1 MSKSINS
8 LKSIC
13 IIRLSSIGDITH
25 MIPIIKTLQVHSPM
39 ANITWII
46 GKTEYHLVKNIK
58 NIDFIVIN
66 KRKFIET
73 IKVLLS
79 LRKRKYF
86 DVLLHMQVSLRSNLM
101 TLFIKATRK
110 IGFDKS
116 KSKNFHSLFINE
128 CIDPSGNTHVLE
140 TFFYFLSK
148 IGIKEK
154 EYSKDINIED
164 PKIAILSTKEK
175 YIIFNPFTS
184 SRKFNYREWGID
196 NYKIIIDYLATN
208 YGISSIIIGGHS
220 KYELEKS
227 VLFNKINN
235 VTNMVGKTNLQDVYS
250 LIKSSELYIG
260 PDSGTLHIASMLLK
274 PVIGLYATSNPLRTG
289 PYYEMKYTINKY
301 PEALMIFNKK
311 TENTAKWGERVRNK
325 NAMSLIKTQDVINN
339 IDKILKF

>member
-1 MSKSINS
+1 MSQATNS

-39 ANITWII
+39 TNITWII
-46 GKTEYHLVKNIK
+46 GKTEYQLVKNIK
-58 NIDFIVIN
+58 NIEFIVIN
-66 KRKFIET
+66 KRNIVET
-73 IKVLLS
+73 IMILLK
-79 LRKRKYF
+79 LRKRGYF
-86 DVLLHMQVSLRSNLM
+86 DALLHMQVSLRSNLM
-101 TLFIKATRK
+101 TLFVKATRK

-116 KSKNFHSLFINE
+116 KSKNFHSLFIDEN
-128 CIDPSGNTHVLE
+128 IDSSGNVHVLE

-148 IGIKEK
+148 IGIKAK
-154 EYSKDINIED
+154 EYSKDINIKD
-164 PKIAILSTKEK
+164 SKISILPTKEK
-175 YIIFNPFTS
+175 YIVFNPFTS
-184 SRKFNYREWGID
+184 SRKFNYREWDIS
-196 NYKIIIDYLATN
+196 NYKIIIDYLANN
-208 YGISSIIIGGHS
+208 YNISSVIIGGHS

-227 VLFNKINN
+227 ILFNEKNN
-235 VTNMVGKTNLQDVYS
+235 VINMVGKTNLQDIYN

-301 PEALMIFNKK
+301 PEALMMFNKK
-311 TENTAKWGERVRNK
+311 TEDTAKWGERVRNK
-325 NAMSLIKTQDVINN
+325 NAMSLIKTQDVTHS

>member
-1 MSKSINS
+1 MSKPINS

-25 MIPIIKTLQVHSPM
+25 MIPIIKTLQIHSPM
-39 ANITWII
+39 TNITWII

-58 NIDFIVIN
+58 NIEFIVIN

-73 IKVLLS
+73 IMVLLR
-79 LRKRKYF
+79 LRKEKYF
-86 DVLLHMQVSLRSNLM
+86 DALLHMQVSLRSNLM
-101 TLFIKATRK
+101 TLFIKAKRK
-110 IGFDKS
+110 IGFDKG

-128 CIDPSGNTHVLE
+128 SIDASGKTHVLE

-154 EYSKDINIED
+154 EYSEDINIKD
-164 PKIAILSTKEK
+164 PEITILPIKEK

-184 SRKFNYREWGID
+184 SRKFNYREWDIN
-196 NYKIIIDYLATN
+196 NYKIIIDYLANN
-208 YGISSIIIGGHS
+208 YGINSVIIGGQS

-227 VLFNKINN
+227 ALFNEINN
-235 VTNMVGKTNLQDVYS
+235 VTNIVGKTNLQDIYS

>member
-25 MIPIIKTLQVHSPM
+25 MIPIIKTLQIHSPM
-39 ANITWII
+39 TNITWII

-58 NIDFIVIN
+58 NIEFIVIN

-73 IKVLLS
+73 IMVLLR
-79 LRKRKYF
+79 LRKEKYF
-86 DVLLHMQVSLRSNLM
+86 DALLHMQVSLRSNLM
-101 TLFIKATRK
+101 TLFIKAKRK

-128 CIDPSGNTHVLE
+128 SIDASGNTHVLE

-148 IGIKEK
+148 IGIKSK
-154 EYSKDINIED
+154 EYSKDINIKD
-164 PKIAILSTKEK
+164 SKMPIFSSKGK
-175 YIIFNPFTS
+175 YIVINPFTS
-184 SRKFNYREWGID
+184 SRKFNYREWDIN
-196 NYKIIIDYLATN
+196 NYKIIIDYLANN
-208 YGISSIIIGGHS
+208 YGINSVIIGGQS

-227 VLFNKINN
+227 ALFNEINN
-235 VTNMVGKTNLQDVYS
+235 VTNIVGKTNLQDIYS

-301 PEALMIFNKK
+301 PEALVIFNKK

>member
-1 MSKSINS
+1 MSQTTNS

-25 MIPIIKTLQVHSPM
+25 MIPIIKTLQAHSPIT
-39 ANITWII
+39 NITWII
-46 GKTEYHLVKNIK
+46 GKTEYQLVKNIK
-58 NIDFIVIN
+58 NVEFIVIN
-66 KRKFIET
+66 KKNILET
-73 IKVLLS
+73 IMILLK

-86 DVLLHMQVSLRSNLM
+86 DALLHMQVSLRSNLM

-128 CIDPSGNTHVLE
+128 TIDSSGNTHVLE

-148 IGIKEK
+148 IGVKER
-154 EYSKDINIED
+154 EYSKDISIKD
-164 PKIAILSTKEK
+164 SKISVLTAKEK
-175 YIIFNPFTS
+175 YIVFNPFTS
-184 SRKFNYREWGID
+184 SRKFNYREWDIN
-196 NYKIIIDYLATN
+196 NYKIIIDYLANN
-208 YGISSIIIGGHS
+208 YNINSVIIGGHS

-227 VLFNKINN
+227 ILFNKKNN
-235 VTNMVGKTNLQDVYS
+235 LTNMVGKTNLQDIYN
-250 LIKSSELYIG
+250 LIKLSELYIG

-301 PEALMIFNKK
+301 PEALMMFNKK
-311 TENTAKWGERVRNK
+311 TEDTAKWGERVRNK
-325 NAMSLIKTQDVINN
+325 NAMSLIKTQDVIDS

>member
-1 MSKSINS
+1 MSQATNS

-25 MIPIIKTLQVHSPM
+25 MIPIIKTLQAHSPIT
-39 ANITWII
+39 NITWII
-46 GKTEYHLVKNIK
+46 GKTEYQLVKNIK
-58 NIDFIVIN
+58 NVEFIVIN
-66 KRKFIET
+66 KKNILET
-73 IKVLLS
+73 IMILLK

-86 DVLLHMQVSLRSNLM
+86 DALLHMQVSLRSNLM

-128 CIDPSGNTHVLE
+128 TIDSSGNTHVLE

-148 IGIKEK
+148 IGIKER
-154 EYSKDINIED
+154 EYSKDISIED
-164 PKIAILSTKEK
+164 SKISVLPAKEK
-175 YIIFNPFTS
+175 YIVFNPFTS
-184 SRKFNYREWGID
+184 SRKFNYREWDIN
-196 NYKIIIDYLATN
+196 NYKIITDYLANN
-208 YGISSIIIGGHS
+208 YNISSVIIGGHS

-227 VLFNKINN
+227 ILFNKENN
-235 VTNMVGKTNLQDVYS
+235 LKNMVGKTNLQDIYN

-301 PEALMIFNKK
+301 PEALMMFNKK
-311 TENTAKWGERVRNK
+311 TEDTAKWGERVRNK
-325 NAMSLIKTQDVINN
+325 NAMSLIKTQDVIDS

>member
-1 MSKSINS
+1 MSQTTNS

-25 MIPIIKTLQVHSPM
+25 MIPIIKTLQAHSPIT
-39 ANITWII
+39 NITWII
-46 GKTEYHLVKNIK
+46 GKTEYQLVKNIK
-58 NIDFIVIN
+58 NVEFIVIN
-66 KRKFIET
+66 KKNILET
-73 IKVLLS
+73 IMILLK

-86 DVLLHMQVSLRSNLM
+86 DALLHMQVSLRSNLM

-128 CIDPSGNTHVLE
+128 TIDSSGNTHVLE

-148 IGIKEK
+148 IGIKER
-154 EYSKDINIED
+154 EYSKDISIED
-164 PKIAILSTKEK
+164 SKISVLPAKEK
-175 YIIFNPFTS
+175 YIVFNPFTS
-184 SRKFNYREWGID
+184 SRKFNYREWDIN
-196 NYKIIIDYLATN
+196 NYKIITDYLANN
-208 YGISSIIIGGHS
+208 YNISSVIIGGHS

-227 VLFNKINN
+227 ILFNKENN
-235 VTNMVGKTNLQDVYS
+235 LKNMVGKTNLQDIYN

-301 PEALMIFNKK
+301 PEALMMFNKK
-311 TENTAKWGERVRNK
+311 TEDTAKWGERVRNK
-325 NAMSLIKTQDVINN
+325 NAMSLIKTQDVIDS

>member
-1 MSKSINS
+1 MPKPINS

-25 MIPIIKTLQVHSPM
+25 MIPIIKTLQIHSPM
-39 ANITWII
+39 TNITWVI
-46 GKTEYHLVKNIK
+46 GKTEYHLVKNIE
-58 NIDFIVIN
+58 NIEFIVIN

-73 IKVLLS
+73 IMVLLR
-79 LRKRKYF
+79 LREKKCF

-101 TLFIKATRK
+101 TLFVKAKRR

-128 CIDPSGNTHVLE
+128 SIDSSGNTHVLE

-148 IGIKEK
+148 IGIKSK
-154 EYSKDINIED
+154 EYSKDINIKD
-164 PKIAILSTKEK
+164 SKISILPSKEK
-175 YIIFNPFTS
+175 YIVFNPFTS
-184 SRKFNYREWGID
+184 SRKFNYREWNIN
-196 NYKIIIDYLATN
+196 NYKIIIDYLANN
-208 YGISSIIIGGHS
+208 YGINSVIIGGHS

-227 VLFNKINN
+227 VLFNKRNN
-235 VTNMVGKTNLQDVYS
+235 VKNMVGKTNLQDVYS

-301 PEALMIFNKK
+301 PEALMMFNKK
-311 TENTAKWGERVRNK
+311 TENTAKWGERIRNK
-325 NAMSLIKTQDVINN
+325 NAMSLIKTQDVISS

>member
-1 MSKSINS
+1 MSQAINS

-25 MIPIIKTLQVHSPM
+25 MIPIIKTLQAHSPIT
-39 ANITWII
+39 NITWII
-46 GKTEYHLVKNIK
+46 GKTEYQLVKNIK
-58 NIDFIVIN
+58 NIEFIVIN

-73 IKVLLS
+73 IIVLLK

-110 IGFDKS
+110 IGFDRS
-116 KSKNFHSLFINE
+116 KSKNFHSLFIDESINS
-128 CIDPSGNTHVLE
+128 SGNTHVLE

-148 IGIKEK
+148 IGVKEK
-154 EYSKDINIED
+154 EYDKDINIKD
-164 PKIAILSTKEK
+164 SRISTPPSKGK
-175 YIIFNPFTS
+175 YIVFNPFTS
-184 SRKFNYREWGID
+184 SRKFNYREWDIN
-196 NYKIIIDYLATN
+196 NYKIIINYLAKN
-208 YGISSIIIGGHS
+208 YGISSVIVGGHS

-227 VLFNKINN
+227 ILFNKINN
-235 VTNMVGKTNLQDVYS
+235 VTNMVGKTNLQDVYN

-260 PDSGTLHIASMLLK
+260 PDSGTLHMASMLLK

-289 PYYEMKYTINKY
+289 PYYEMKYTVNKY
-301 PEALMIFNKK
+301 PEALMMFNKK
-311 TENTAKWGERVRNK
+311 TEDAAKWGERIRNK
-325 NAMSLIKTQDVINN
+325 NAMSLIKTQDVIAN

>member
-1 MSKSINS
+1 MSQATNS

-25 MIPIIKTLQVHSPM
+25 MIPIIKTLQAHSPIT
-39 ANITWII
+39 NITWII
-46 GKTEYHLVKNIK
+46 GKTEYQLVKNIK
-58 NIDFIVIN
+58 NVEFIVIN
-66 KRKFIET
+66 KKNILET
-73 IKVLLS
+73 IMILLK

-86 DVLLHMQVSLRSNLM
+86 DALLHMQVSLRSNLM

-128 CIDPSGNTHVLE
+128 TIDSSGNTHVLE

-148 IGIKEK
+148 IGIKER
-154 EYSKDINIED
+154 EYSKDISIKD
-164 PKIAILSTKEK
+164 SKISVLPAKEK
-175 YIIFNPFTS
+175 YIVFNPFTS
-184 SRKFNYREWGID
+184 SRKFNYREWDIN
-196 NYKIIIDYLATN
+196 NYKIIIDYLANN
-208 YGISSIIIGGHS
+208 YNISSVIIGGHS

-227 VLFNKINN
+227 ILFNKENN
-235 VTNMVGKTNLQDVYS
+235 LKNMVGKTNLQDIYN

-301 PEALMIFNKK
+301 PEALMMFNKK
-311 TENTAKWGERVRNK
+311 TEDTAKWGERVRNK
-325 NAMSLIKTQDVINN
+325 NAMSLIKTQDVIDS

>member
-1 MSKSINS
+1 MSQTTNS

-25 MIPIIKTLQVHSPM
+25 MIPIIKTLQAHSPIT
-39 ANITWII
+39 NITWII
-46 GKTEYHLVKNIK
+46 GKTEYQLVKNIK
-58 NIDFIVIN
+58 NVEFIVIN
-66 KRKFIET
+66 KKNILET
-73 IKVLLS
+73 IMILLK

-86 DVLLHMQVSLRSNLM
+86 DALLHMQVSLRSNLM

-128 CIDPSGNTHVLE
+128 TIDSSGNTHVLE

-148 IGIKEK
+148 IGIKER
-154 EYSKDINIED
+154 EYSKDISIED
-164 PKIAILSTKEK
+164 SKISVLPAKEK
-175 YIIFNPFTS
+175 YIVFNPFTS
-184 SRKFNYREWGID
+184 SRKFNYREWDIN
-196 NYKIIIDYLATN
+196 NYKIITDYLANN
-208 YGISSIIIGGHS
+208 YNISSVIIGGHS

-227 VLFNKINN
+227 ILFNKKNN
-235 VTNMVGKTNLQDVYS
+235 LTNMVGKTNLQDIYN

-301 PEALMIFNKK
+301 PEALMMFNKK
-311 TENTAKWGERVRNK
+311 TEDTAKWGERVRNK
-325 NAMSLIKTQDVINN
+325 NAMSLIKTQDVIDS

>member
-1 MSKSINS
+1 MSQATNS

-25 MIPIIKTLQVHSPM
+25 MIPIIKTLQVHSPIT
-39 ANITWII
+39 NITWII
-46 GKTEYHLVKNIK
+46 GKTEYQLVKNIK
-58 NIDFIVIN
+58 NVEFIVIN
-66 KRKFIET
+66 KKNILET
-73 IKVLLS
+73 IMILLK

-86 DVLLHMQVSLRSNLM
+86 DALLHMQVSLRSNLM

-128 CIDPSGNTHVLE
+128 TIDSSGNTHVLE

-148 IGIKEK
+148 IGVKER
-154 EYSKDINIED
+154 EYSKDISIKD
-164 PKIAILSTKEK
+164 SKISVLTTKEK
-175 YIIFNPFTS
+175 YIVFNPFTS
-184 SRKFNYREWGID
+184 SRKFNYREWDIN
-196 NYKIIIDYLATN
+196 NYKIIIDYLANN
-208 YGISSIIIGGHS
+208 YNISSVIIGGHS

-227 VLFNKINN
+227 ILFNKKNN
-235 VTNMVGKTNLQDVYS
+235 LKNMVGKTNLQDIYN

-301 PEALMIFNKK
+301 PEALMMFNKK
-311 TENTAKWGERVRNK
+311 TEDTAKWGERVRNK
-325 NAMSLIKTQDVINN
+325 NAMSLIKTQDVIDS

>member
-39 ANITWII
+39 TNITWII

-58 NIDFIVIN
+58 NIEFIVIN

-128 CIDPSGNTHVLE
+128 SIDSSGNTHVLE

-154 EYSKDINIED
+154 EYNKDINIKD
-164 PKIAILSTKEK
+164 PKIAYLTFK
-175 YIIFNPFTS
+175 
-184 SRKFNYREWGID
+184 RKIYCF
-196 NYKIIIDYLATN
+196 
-208 YGISSIIIGGHS
+208 
-220 KYELEKS
+220 
-227 VLFNKINN
+227 
-235 VTNMVGKTNLQDVYS
+235 
-250 LIKSSELYIG
+250 
-260 PDSGTLHIASMLLK
+260 
-274 PVIGLYATSNPLRTG
+274 
-289 PYYEMKYTINKY
+289 
-301 PEALMIFNKK
+301 
-311 TENTAKWGERVRNK
+311 
-325 NAMSLIKTQDVINN
+325 
-339 IDKILKF
+339 